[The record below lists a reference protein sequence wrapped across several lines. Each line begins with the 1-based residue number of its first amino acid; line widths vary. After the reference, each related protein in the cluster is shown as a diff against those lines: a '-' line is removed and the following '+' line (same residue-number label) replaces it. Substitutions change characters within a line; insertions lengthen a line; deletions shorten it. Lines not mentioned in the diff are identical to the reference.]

1 MAVLLFGKFF
11 FSLFRFFIYLFF
23 YFSAS
28 GTEDAVRVYAEAA
41 TRAETDDLAF
51 KVAQLVYD
59 RAGGVGARP

>member
-1 MAVLLFGKFF
+1 MCVCVRCVTYSIF
-11 FSLFRFFIYLFF
+11 
-23 YFSAS
+23 FSAS

-59 RAGGVGARP
+59 RAGGVGPRP